1 MQKVYIKKTPF
12 GTFRSD
18 KPLSHGITVFLIL
31 QSIAYFNLAAL
42 ALCGL
47 LYRSTDPEIIQD
59 LLNSRSI
66 SALGYAL
73 EDALE
78 LIGVNTLTF
87 YLVALGFFT
96 ALGVLGI
103 VVVYLRTV
111 AFDRFRQ
118 EVVCVARADESRD
131 ATYTLT
137 PEDGDAILSLALG
150 ADQTADASHDGDPML
165 NQEQNNQDALNLYG
179 YVGMNKRAEMLKYA
193 ARMAKEQGSRA
204 TDAAEREKLILQ
216 ADKYHAHYL
225 KNRSIRTIKGDAQD
239 LARALHC
246 QVSYGDTVE
255 NGHRRF
261 TVQIPE
267 TILTREDGT
276 QAVVDGFFRIVVR
289 RNHETLA
296 SLVCVLP
303 LNGTESPCEF
313 SGYYPTDTLDTPEM
327 ICEPMELWLM
337 EKP

>member
-18 KPLSHGITVFLIL
+18 KPLSHGITIFLII
-31 QSIAYFNLAAL
+31 QSIVYFGLAEL

-59 LLNSRSI
+59 LLNCRSI

-87 YLVALGFFT
+87 YLVALGVFS

-103 VVVYLRTV
+103 LVAYLRTV
-111 AFDRFRQ
+111 AFDAFKK
-118 EVVCVARADESRD
+118 EVVCMVKVDELQD
-131 ATYTLT
+131 GVYTLT
-137 PEDGDAILSLALG
+137 PEDCDMILSLALG
-150 ADQTADASHDGDPML
+150 TNQTADATTDCDAMSM
-165 NQEQNNQDALNLYG
+165 QEQNNRDALNLYR
-179 YVGMNKRAEMLKYA
+179 YVGMNKRSEMLKYA
-193 ARMAKEQGSRA
+193 ARVTKGQGSRA
-204 TDAAEREKLILQ
+204 TEAAERNNLIMQ
-216 ADKYHAHYL
+216 AEKYHAHYL
-225 KNRSIRTIKGDAQD
+225 KNRSVRTIKGQPQALAQ
-239 LARALHC
+239 ALHC
-246 QVSYGDTVE
+246 QASYGDAIE
-255 NGHRRF
+255 DGHRRF

-267 TILTREDGT
+267 TILPQEDGT
-276 QAVVDGFFRIVVR
+276 QTVVDGFFRIVVR

-303 LNGTESPCEF
+303 LNGTESSCEF
-313 SGYYPTDTLDTPEM
+313 SGYYPTDSLDTPEM

>member
-1 MQKVYIKKTPF
+1 MQKVYTKKTPF

-18 KPLSHGITVFLIL
+18 KPLSHGITLFLII
-31 QSIAYFNLAAL
+31 QSIAYFGLATL

-59 LLNSRSI
+59 LLNCRSI

-87 YLVALGFFT
+87 YLVAIVFFA

-111 AFDRFRQ
+111 AFDTFKK
-118 EVVCVARADESRD
+118 EVVCMAKADESQD
-131 ATYTLT
+131 GAYTLT
-137 PEDGDAILSLALG
+137 PEDNEVILSIALG
-150 ADQTADASHDGDPML
+150 TNQPSNASPDSDSMS
-165 NQEQNNQDALNLYG
+165 NQEQNNQDALNLYRH
-179 YVGMNKRAEMLKYA
+179 VGMNKRSEMLKYA
-193 ARMAKEQGSRA
+193 ARMEKEQGSRA
-204 TDAAEREKLILQ
+204 TDAAERDNHLMQ

-225 KNRSIRTIKGDAQD
+225 KNRSVRTVKAEPQALAQ
-239 LARALHC
+239 ALNC
-246 QVSYGDTVE
+246 QASYGDTIE
-255 NGHRRF
+255 NGHRRY

-267 TILTREDGT
+267 TILPQEDGT

-313 SGYYPTDTLDTPEM
+313 SGYYPTDSLDTPEM